1 MAKLKT
7 KFFCQQC
14 GHEEFKWV
22 GRCPGCGAWN
32 TMVEEL
38 VSREAA
44 RGGSFTG
51 GIWPDSLAKPQPITE
66 IGLGEEIRLGTGSQE
81 LDRVLGGGIV
91 PGSLVLVGGDPG
103 IGKSTL
109 LLQVANAVSRIN
121 GPVIYASGEES
132 DRQIGMRA
140 QRLGALG
147 SQLFVLAETN
157 LGMVE
162 GHLAAIKPRVLIV
175 DSIQTV
181 FREEISSAP
190 GSVGQVRECTAHLL
204 RMAKSTGTAIFLV
217 GHVTKEGAIAGP
229 RVLEHMVDTV
239 LYFEGERHNSF
250 RVLRAVKNRFGSTN
264 EIGIFEM
271 TEGGLREVVNPS
283 ELFMAQ
289 RPKGEAG
296 SVVTVSMEGTRP
308 VLVEIQALVTA
319 TTFGMPRRMTA
330 GVDFNRVVLIAAV
343 LEKRVGLHLGSQD
356 IYVNVAGGVKL
367 SEPAVDLGIA
377 MALASSLRDR
387 PLDPGL
393 AVMGEIGLTGEI
405 RAVSHLE
412 KRVREAAK
420 LGFTSCV
427 VPAANAR
434 KLQGKAMQIIGT
446 DSVLQALDEAFGGV

>member
-308 VLVEIQALVTA
+308 VLVEIQALVTP

>member
-162 GHLAAIKPRVLIV
+162 GHLSAIKPRVLIV

>member
-1 MAKLKT
+1 
-7 KFFCQQC
+7 
-14 GHEEFKWV
+14 
-22 GRCPGCGAWN
+22 
-32 TMVEEL
+32 
-38 VSREAA
+38 
-44 RGGSFTG
+44 
-51 GIWPDSLAKPQPITE
+51 
-66 IGLGEEIRLGTGSQE
+66 
-81 LDRVLGGGIV
+81 
-91 PGSLVLVGGDPG
+91 
-103 IGKSTL
+103 
-109 LLQVANAVSRIN
+109 
-121 GPVIYASGEES
+121 
-132 DRQIGMRA
+132 
-140 QRLGALG
+140 
-147 SQLFVLAETN
+147 
-157 LGMVE
+157 
-162 GHLAAIKPRVLIV
+162 
-175 DSIQTV
+175 
-181 FREEISSAP
+181 
-190 GSVGQVRECTAHLL
+190 
-204 RMAKSTGTAIFLV
+204 
-217 GHVTKEGAIAGP
+217 
-229 RVLEHMVDTV
+229 MVDTV

-308 VLVEIQALVTA
+308 VLVEIQALVTP